1 MFLTFQFSF
10 NKCVIGLLN
19 NDSLLL
25 LHMQCDCTYIF
36 LVLRNF
42 VKFGLSL
49 EVF

>member
-1 MFLTFQFSF
+1 MFLNFQFSL
-10 NKCVIGLLN
+10 NKCLIGLLN
-19 NDSLLL
+19 NDSSL
-25 LHMQCDCTYIF
+25 LHMQFDCTYIF